1 VSDLYRQLPK
11 VDRVI
16 EDPALGDLPRGA
28 VLEAAREVLDAL
40 RQAIGQGL
48 AELPEVVPLIRA
60 RTESRLAPR
69 LRRVV
74 NATGVVLHTNLGRA
88 PLPPAAVTQLMA
100 VASGYSNAELDLE
113 TGKRGGRLD
122 GVREPLRALIGC
134 EDAIAVNNNAAA
146 VFLALST
153 ICRAGEAIV
162 SRGELVEIGGSFRI
176 PDIMASAGAVLR
188 EVGATN
194 RTRAADY
201 AGAINDQ
208 TRALLRVHPSNF
220 RIIGFTERPTTTEL
234 SELAHRFEL
243 PLIEDLG
250 SGALVEGL
258 GDEPVVSQVLAD
270 GADLVLFSGDKLL
283 GGPQAGIL
291 AGKRELVQRCRRNPL
306 YRALRLDKLVLAALE
321 GTLRA
326 YLSGERGS
334 IPTVRMLTGGSPA
347 EPLAG
352 LLRGCGLKVSIEE
365 DVGFTGGGALPGQ
378 GLPTR
383 VVALRGR
390 PPQDLAARLR
400 AHDPP
405 VIARVARDAL
415 LLDPRTLLPGELELV
430 VAAVRAA
437 ASAD

>member
-1 VSDLYRQLPK
+1 MSELYRQLPK
-11 VDRVI
+11 VDRVV
-16 EDPALGDLPRGA
+16 EDPRLADLPRGA
-28 VLEAAREVLDAL
+28 VLDAARGVLEAL
-40 RQAIGQGL
+40 RQAISGGL
-48 AELPEVVPLIRA
+48 SALPEVVPLIRA

-69 LRRVV
+69 LRRVI

-88 PLPPAAVTQLMA
+88 PLPPAAVAQLME

-153 ICRAGEAIV
+153 LCRAGETVV
-162 SRGELVEIGGSFRI
+162 SRGELVEIGGSFRV
-176 PDIMASAGAVLR
+176 PDIMASAGTVLR
-188 EVGATN
+188 EVGSTN
-194 RTRAADY
+194 RTRVGDY
-201 AGAINDQ
+201 AAAIGSE
-208 TRALLRVHPSNF
+208 TRALMRVHPSNF
-220 RIIGFTERPTTTEL
+220 RIIGFTERPETAEL
-234 SELAHRFEL
+234 AELAHRFEL

-258 GDEPVVSQVLAD
+258 GDEPVVSQILAA

-291 AGKRELVQRCRRNPL
+291 AGRRELVQRCRRNPL

-326 YLSGERGS
+326 YLSGDRAA
-334 IPTVRMLTGGSPA
+334 IPAVRMLTSGSPA

-352 LLRGCGLKVSIEE
+352 QLRGCGLRVSIED
-365 DVGFTGGGALPGQ
+365 DVGFSGGGALPGQ

-383 VVALRGR
+383 VVALRGK
-390 PPQDLAARLR
+390 PPQVLAARLR

-405 VIARVARDAL
+405 VVARVARDAL